1 MYHHDNTFRLTW
13 YIKFSHKKVYGCEI
27 GQYKGR
33 MQIDSVRVQALRRIF
48 GYKKQEVIG
57 GQRK

>member
-1 MYHHDNTFRLTW
+1 LTW